1 MVKQQQNKEKR
12 DKMRTIKDMNEA
24 EVSARG
30 IRAEIKDAIH
40 REVYGSV
47 SACCNQIG
55 LATDMSNKLSREFA
69 EEIAQQILNAADY
82 QNKFNA
88 VRTLE
93 QAAEKRDTK

>member
-1 MVKQQQNKEKR
+1 MK
-12 DKMRTIKDMNEA
+12 TIAEMNEA
-24 EVSARG
+24 EVAAREVRRAIKDG
-30 IRAEIKDAIH
+30 IRNVICQVIAT
-40 REVYGSV
+40 
-47 SACCNQIG
+47 CCEEIG
-55 LATDMSNKLSREFA
+55 LESCAANKLSREFA